1 MIKTFRAN
9 HYFGTEGII
18 QDVGINVFKKI
29 TGCSWRPFSSFM
41 DYFTYYHTVVSH
53 QVELIIMQYFTYK
66 EWKMKT
72 KLFYIIVYIS
82 STLLRFKHICRW
94 APDIHKSKVSKYN
107 IWIIHLMFLLNFVTF
122 FTAFF
127 VDLDLQSLFI
137 DGT

>member
-1 MIKTFRAN
+1 MKTFFFI
-9 HYFGTEGII
+9 YGLF
-18 QDVGINVFKKI
+18 
-29 TGCSWRPFSSFM
+29 
-41 DYFTYYHTVVSH
+41 YYHTVVSH
-53 QVELIIMQYFTYK
+53 QVEIIIMQYFTYK

-94 APDIHKSKVSKYN
+94 APDIHKSKVSTYN
-107 IWIIHLMFLLNFVTF
+107 IWIIHFMFLLNFVTF

>member
-1 MIKTFRAN
+1 MKTFFFI
-9 HYFGTEGII
+9 YGLF
-18 QDVGINVFKKI
+18 
-29 TGCSWRPFSSFM
+29 
-41 DYFTYYHTVVSH
+41 YYHTVVSH

-72 KLFYIIVYIS
+72 KSFYIIVYIS

-127 VDLDLQSLFI
+127 VDLNLQSLFI
-137 DGT
+137 DCT